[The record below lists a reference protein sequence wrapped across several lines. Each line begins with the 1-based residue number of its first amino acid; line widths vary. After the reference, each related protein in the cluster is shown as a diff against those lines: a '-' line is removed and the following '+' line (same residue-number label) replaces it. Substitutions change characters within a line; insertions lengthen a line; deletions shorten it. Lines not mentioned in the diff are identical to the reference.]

1 MGQHPETRKPNDMN
15 YAQALKT
22 LRFAKEIYVYV
33 VYSNVGT
40 FVKLDKT
47 AIVKQFLEMDE
58 EEFDG
63 VEFNVRLVDDG
74 TTALI
79 G

>member
-1 MGQHPETRKPNDMN
+1 MN

-33 VYSNVGT
+33 VYSKDDGT

-47 AIVKQFLEMDE
+47 SIVKQFLEMDE

-63 VEFNVRLVDDG
+63 VEFNVRLADDG